1 MNIHEF
7 QAKMLFSKY
16 GIPVPQGK
24 AVYSAD
30 EVEQCVKE
38 IKTDVVVVKAQIH
51 AGGRG
56 KAGGV
61 KLARNKK
68 DVEGLVK
75 GLLGKTLVTHQT
87 GPEGRCVRKLLIEE
101 GVDIGKELYLSLLV
115 DRTYSR
121 PVFITSLEGG
131 MEIEEV
137 AARTPERVIKEYI
150 DPSAGYQQFN
160 GRNMAFRLG
169 LEPDIIKQF
178 VSMAGKLYKLFVEKG
193 ASLIEINPLVITK
206 DNRLIALDAKVS
218 FDDNSLFKNED
229 VKAFRD
235 LDEEE
240 ELEIEASKHGL
251 NYVKLD
257 GDIGCMVNGAGL
269 AMATMDVIKLA
280 GSEPA
285 NFLDV
290 GGGASKETVK
300 HAFQILLADK
310 NVKGVFVNIFGGI
323 VRCERIAGGIIDAA
337 KEVEI
342 KVPLVIRLE
351 GTNAKE
357 GLEMLRGSGLNLEVA
372 SDIWEGAQKIVKLVS
387 RRRQR

>member
-7 QAKMLFSKY
+7 QAKSLFSQY
-16 GIPVPQGK
+16 GIPVPFGK
-24 AVYSAD
+24 AVYSVD
-30 EVEQCVKE
+30 EVEQVAKE

-61 KLARNKK
+61 KLAKDKK
-68 DVEGLVK
+68 DVGKLAGEI
-75 GLLGKTLVTHQT
+75 LGKVLVTHQT
-87 GPEGRCVRKLLIEE
+87 GPEGRCVRKLLVEE
-101 GVDIGKELYLSLLV
+101 GVNIAKELYLSLLV

-137 AARTPERVIKEYI
+137 AARTPEKVIKEYI
-150 DPSAGYQQFN
+150 DPSVGFQQFN
-160 GRNMAFRLG
+160 GRNMAFKLG

-178 VSMAGKLYKLFVEKG
+178 VSMAGKLYRLFMEKG
-193 ASLIEINPLVITK
+193 ASLVEINPLVITK
-206 DNRLIALDAKVS
+206 DNRLIALDAKMS
-218 FDDNSLFKNED
+218 FDDNALFRHED
-229 VKAFRD
+229 IKAFRD

-257 GDIGCMVNGAGL
+257 GNIGCMVNGAGL

-300 HAFQILLADK
+300 HAFQILLADN

-323 VRCERIAGGIIDAA
+323 VRCERIAGGILDAA
-337 KEVEI
+337 KEV
-342 KVPLVIRLE
+342 KLTVPLVVRLD

-357 GLEMLRGSGLNLEVA
+357 GLEMLRSSGLNLEVA
-372 SDIWEGAQKIVKLVS
+372 SDIWEGAQKIVKLVES
-387 RRRQR
+387 RG

>member
-7 QAKMLFSKY
+7 QAKSLFAQY
-16 GIPVPQGK
+16 GIPVPFGK
-24 AVYSAD
+24 AVYSVD
-30 EVEQCVKE
+30 EAEQCAKE
-38 IKTDVVVVKAQIH
+38 IKTDVVVIKAQIH

-61 KLARNKK
+61 KLAKDKK
-68 DVEGLVK
+68 DVGKLAGEI
-75 GLLGKTLVTHQT
+75 LGKVLVTHQT
-87 GPEGRCVRKLLIEE
+87 GPEGRCVRKLLVEE
-101 GVDIGKELYLSLLV
+101 GININKELYLSLLV

-137 AARTPERVIKEYI
+137 AARTPEKVIKEYI
-150 DPSAGYQQFN
+150 DPSVGFQQFN
-160 GRNMAFRLG
+160 GRNMAFKLG
-169 LEPDIIKQF
+169 LEPDVIKQF
-178 VSMAGKLYKLFVEKG
+178 VSMAGKLYRLFVDKG

-218 FDDNSLFKNED
+218 FDDNSLFRHED

-251 NYVKLD
+251 NYVKLN
-257 GDIGCMVNGAGL
+257 GNIGCMVNGAGL

-300 HAFQILLADK
+300 HAFQILLADN

-323 VRCERIAGGIIDAA
+323 VRCERIAGGILEAA
-337 KEVEI
+337 KEV
-342 KVPLVIRLE
+342 KLTVPLVVRLD

-357 GLEMLRGSGLNLEVA
+357 GLEMLRSSGLNLEVA
-372 SDIWEGAQKIVKLVS
+372 SNIWEGAQKIVKLVGGKK
-387 RRRQR
+387 

>member
-7 QAKMLFSKY
+7 QAKSLFSQY
-16 GIPVPQGK
+16 GIPVPFGK
-24 AVYSAD
+24 AVYSVD
-30 EVEQCVKE
+30 EAEQVAKE
-38 IKTDVVVVKAQIH
+38 IKTDVAVVKAQIH

-61 KLARNKK
+61 KLAKDKK
-68 DVEGLVK
+68 DVGKFANEI
-75 GLLGKTLVTHQT
+75 LGKVLVTHQT
-87 GPEGRCVRKLLIEE
+87 GPEGRCVRKLLVEE
-101 GVDIGKELYLSLLV
+101 GINIAKELYLSLLV

-137 AARTPERVIKEYI
+137 AARTPEKVIKEYI
-150 DPSAGYQQFN
+150 DPCAGFQQFN
-160 GRNMAFRLG
+160 GRNMSFKLG

-178 VSMAGKLYKLFVEKG
+178 VSMAGKLYRLFVEKG
-193 ASLIEINPLVITK
+193 ASLVEINPLVITK
-206 DNRLIALDAKVS
+206 DNRLIALDAKIS
-218 FDDNSLFKNED
+218 FDDNSLFRHED
-229 VKAFRD
+229 IKAFRD

-251 NYVKLD
+251 NYVKLN
-257 GDIGCMVNGAGL
+257 GNIGCMVNGAGL

-323 VRCERIAGGIIDAA
+323 VRCERIAGGIMEAA
-337 KEVEI
+337 KEV
-342 KVPLVIRLE
+342 KLTVPLVVRLD

-357 GLEMLRGSGLNLEVA
+357 GLEMLRSSGLNLEVA
-372 SDIWEGAQKIVKLVS
+372 STIWEGAQKIVKLAGS
-387 RRRQR
+387 SK

>member
-7 QAKMLFSKY
+7 QAKSLFSQY
-16 GIPVPQGK
+16 GIPVPFGK
-24 AVYSAD
+24 AVYSVD
-30 EVEQCVKE
+30 EAEQVAKE
-38 IKTDVVVVKAQIH
+38 IKTDVAVVKAQIH

-61 KLARNKK
+61 KLAKDKK
-68 DVEGLVK
+68 DVGKFANEI
-75 GLLGKTLVTHQT
+75 LGKVLVTHQT
-87 GPEGRCVRKLLIEE
+87 GPEGRCVRKLLVEE
-101 GVDIGKELYLSLLV
+101 GVNIAKELYLSLLV

-137 AARTPERVIKEYI
+137 AARTPEKVIKEYI
-150 DPSAGYQQFN
+150 DPCAGFQQFN
-160 GRNMAFRLG
+160 GRNMAFKLG

-178 VSMAGKLYKLFVEKG
+178 VSMAGKLYRLFVEKG
-193 ASLIEINPLVITK
+193 ASLVEINPLVITK
-206 DNRLIALDAKVS
+206 DNRLIALDAKIS
-218 FDDNSLFKNED
+218 FDDNSLFRHED
-229 VKAFRD
+229 IKAFRD

-251 NYVKLD
+251 NYVKLN
-257 GDIGCMVNGAGL
+257 GNIGCMVNGAGL

-323 VRCERIAGGIIDAA
+323 VRCERIAGGIMEAA
-337 KEVEI
+337 KEV
-342 KVPLVIRLE
+342 KLTVPLVVRLD

-357 GLEMLRGSGLNLEVA
+357 GLEMLRSSGLNLEVA
-372 SDIWEGAQKIVKLVS
+372 STIWEGAQKIVKLAGS
-387 RRRQR
+387 SK